1 MNKNLAMV
9 AANLTANAKR
19 VQSCKLV
26 GGAKKK
32 EGHIKENNFNAIFNP
47 GCKDITM
54 KAEADCQISENHT
67 ILLNLLK
74 EGIISNLNQ
83 RNTSNK
89 SGKSMQFVLGKIPEL
104 EKDDNLKWIQNED
117 NFKQLLEK
125 YLKKS
130 ESERPADLLVY
141 DDDKTKTICFFNMDN
156 VIYYMVKNCIFRK
169 LKSGRIKGDF
179 KDNSKK
185 GKRQYFTY
193 EYRGKNHKSHFMGMN
208 GGKGKP
214 FIELLKT
221 RIKYYEYSY

>member
-1 MNKNLAMV
+1 MT
-9 AANLTANAKR
+9 NLTGNDKR
-19 VQSCKLV
+19 IQTCKLV
-26 GGAKKK
+26 GGGKKK
-32 EGHIKENNFNAIFNP
+32 EGHEKEKIFNEKYNP
-47 GCKDITM
+47 GCQDITM
-54 KAEADCQISENHT
+54 KAEADCQIPKSHE
-67 ILLNLLK
+67 ILEKLIEL
-74 EGIISNLNQ
+74 GIINNKDQ

-89 SGKSMQFVLGKIPEL
+89 SGKSMQFVLGKILEL
-104 EKDDNLKWIQNED
+104 QRDDNLEWIENKD

-141 DDDKTKTICFFNMDN
+141 DTEESRVFFNMDD
-156 VIYYMVKNCIFRK
+156 VIDYMVENCMFRK

-193 EYRGKNHKSHFMGMN
+193 EYRGKNHKSHFIGFS

-221 RIKYYEYSY
+221 KIKYYEDPY